1 MLKQGLIPLFLLAGT
16 LAAPGWAD
24 EIRRITH
31 PDGRVEYTNVGS
43 AARGEKVAIGA
54 SGSAIY
60 KYRKQDGVLT
70 FTDVKPVGR
79 EFEIVKVECYACNP
93 ASPVNW
99 NNTRLNLTAYAAAVE
114 NAARHHRVDPALI
127 RAMIHAESAFNST
140 AVSKKGAQGLMQLMP
155 ATAAELGVTNALDVQ
170 QNIDGGVRYLANLLK
185 TFEGD
190 TRLAVAA
197 YNAGPGAVRKYGGI
211 PPYAETR
218 VYVQRVAILRDRYH
232 GAGVTF

>member
-1 MLKQGLIPLFLLAGT
+1 M
-16 LAAPGWAD
+16 
-24 EIRRITH
+24 
-31 PDGRVEYTNVGS
+31 EYTNVGS
-43 AARGEKVAIGA
+43 SAAGEKVSIGA
-54 SGSAIY
+54 AGGAIY

-93 ASPVNW
+93 TSSVNW
-99 NNTRLNLTAYAAAVE
+99 HNTRLNLTAYNAAVE
-114 NAARHHRVDPALI
+114 VAARSHSVDPALV

-170 QNIDGGVRYLANLLK
+170 QNIDGGVRYLAGLLK
-185 TFEGD
+185 RFGGD

-197 YNAGPGAVRKYGGI
+197 YNAGPGAVQKYGGV

-218 VYVQRVAILRDRYH
+218 VYVQRVAILRDRYRN
-232 GAGVTF
+232 AGIRF